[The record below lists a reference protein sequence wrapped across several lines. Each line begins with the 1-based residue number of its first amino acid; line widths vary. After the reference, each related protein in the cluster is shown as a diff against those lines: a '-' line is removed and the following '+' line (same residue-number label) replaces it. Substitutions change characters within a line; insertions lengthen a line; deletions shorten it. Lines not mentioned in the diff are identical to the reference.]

1 MKLVPRQELVLDM
14 TNQCRA
20 SQTFGHQGH
29 CEVLE
34 GQVDAIKEPSRK
46 VGVGVEVGRDGV
58 NGIAQWSPG
67 ANCSATSI
75 NW

>member
-1 MKLVPRQELVLDM
+1 MLDM
-14 TNQCRA
+14 TNQCKA
-20 SQTFGHQGH
+20 SQTFGHQGR

-34 GQVDAIKEPSRK
+34 AQVDAIKELSRK
-46 VGVGVEVGRDGV
+46 VGVEVGVGEDGV
-58 NGIAQWSPG
+58 GGVAQWSPG